1 MTMTAVLLAVALLC
15 QLASSLV
22 SAAETACFTL
32 SRARVRTLLEEGF
45 TGAPALSSVRDRSSS
60 IQASVLVLGTFL
72 NVLAAG
78 ALVATAA
85 TLWGWTGAAWAV
97 PVAAILAVLLGEVVP
112 RGLATRYP
120 IRLAL
125 GSAGPLLSL
134 ERRLGHLLRP
144 VIRIEELLAGGNG
157 EGPSLEERELEEMSL
172 IGEAEGLLDR
182 FESQLVERAFRL
194 DELTAWDVMT
204 PRVDMHT
211 WRDSLTVREIVEELP
226 SVPHSRIPVY
236 GESVDDI
243 TGVVYIREVYQ
254 AYVSGR
260 ADAALRQIARE
271 PFFLPGSLSLTR
283 LLRDFQ
289 GRRLHMGIV
298 ADEFGG
304 TDGLVTLE
312 DVLEELV
319 GEIED
324 ETDVHEQLVVRLS
337 TSEIEVDGSIE
348 LREVNAALGI
358 SLPSQEHRSMNGF
371 LLEEMGEVPSVG
383 ERLEWEGAEF
393 EIVEA
398 SETQVLKVRVRRTV
412 TSGGEEQG

>member
-1 MTMTAVLLAVALLC
+1 MTWALLSFALLS

-32 SRARVRTLLEEGF
+32 TRARVRTLVEEGF
-45 TGAPALSSVRDRSSS
+45 PGAGSLSLVRDRSSS
-60 IQASVLVLGTFL
+60 IQASVLVLGTVL

-85 TLWGWTGAAWAV
+85 SVWGRAGAVWTV
-97 PVAAILAVLLGEVVP
+97 PVAAVLAMLLGEVVP
-112 RGLATRYP
+112 RGMATRYP

-125 GSAGPLLSL
+125 RSAGALLGL

-144 VIRIEELLAGGNG
+144 VVRIEELLAGGNG
-157 EGPSLEERELEEMSL
+157 DSTSLEERELEEMAL
-172 IGEAEGLLDR
+172 IGEAEGLLDH

-194 DELTAWDVMT
+194 DEFTAWDVMT

-211 WRDSLTVREIVEELP
+211 WRDTLTVGEIVEELP

-243 TGVVYIREVYQ
+243 TGIVYIREVYQ

-260 ADAALRQIARE
+260 GDSPLREIARE

-283 LLRDFQ
+283 LLKDFQ

-324 ETDVHEQLVVRLS
+324 ETDIHEQLVTRLS
-337 TSEIEVDGSIE
+337 TSEIEVDGSTE

-358 SLPSQEHRSMNGF
+358 SLPYQDHRSMNGF
-371 LLEEMGEVPSVG
+371 LLEEMGEVPTAG
-383 ERLEWEGAEF
+383 DRCEWEGAEI

-398 SETQVLKVRVRRTV
+398 SETQVLRVRVRRPTTV
-412 TSGGEEQG
+412 GEEQG

>member
-1 MTMTAVLLAVALLC
+1 MTWTLLGFAVLC

-45 TGAPALSSVRDRSSS
+45 PGASSLSLVRDRSSS

-85 TLWGWTGAAWAV
+85 SLWGWTGAVWTV
-97 PVAAILAVLLGEVVP
+97 PVAAVLAMLLGEVVP
-112 RGLATRYP
+112 RGMATRHP

-125 GSAGPLLSL
+125 RSAGPLLGL

-144 VIRIEELLAGGNG
+144 VVRIEELLAGGNG
-157 EGPSLEERELEEMSL
+157 DGISLQERELEEMAL

-182 FESQLVERAFRL
+182 YESQLVERAFRL

-211 WRDSLTVREIVEELP
+211 WRDSLTVREILAELP
-226 SVPHSRIPVY
+226 SIPHSRIPVY

-243 TGVVYIREVYQ
+243 TGIVYIREVYQ
-254 AYVSGR
+254 ANVAGR
-260 ADAALRQIARE
+260 GDSRLSEIARE

-324 ETDVHEQLVVRLS
+324 ETDIHEQLVTRLS
-337 TSEIEVDGSIE
+337 TSEIEVDGSTE

-358 SLPSQEHRSMNGF
+358 SLPYQEHRSMNGF
-371 LLEEMGEVPSVG
+371 LLEEMGEVPVAG
-383 ERLEWEGAEF
+383 ELLEWEGSEI

-398 SETQVLKVRVRRTV
+398 SETQVLKARVRRPTAV
-412 TSGGEEQG
+412 GEGPG

>member
-1 MTMTAVLLAVALLC
+1 MTWALLAFALLC

-32 SRARVRTLLEEGF
+32 TRARVRTLVEEGF
-45 TGAPALSSVRDRSSS
+45 PGATALSTVRDRSSS

-85 TLWGWTGAAWAV
+85 SLWGWLGAVWAV
-97 PVAAILAVLLGEVVP
+97 PVAAVLALLLGEVVP
-112 RGLATRYP
+112 RGMATRYP

-125 GSAGPLLSL
+125 RSAGPLLGL
-134 ERRLGHLLRP
+134 EQRLGHLLRP
-144 VIRIEELLAGGNG
+144 VVRIEELLAGGNG
-157 EGPSLEERELEEMSL
+157 DGASLEERELEEMAL

-182 FESQLVERAFRL
+182 YESQLVERAFRL

-211 WRDSLTVREIVEELP
+211 WRDTLTVREIVEELP
-226 SVPHSRIPVY
+226 SVPHSRIPVF

-243 TGVVYIREVYQ
+243 TGIVYIREVYQ
-254 AYVSGR
+254 AYVAGR
-260 ADAALRQIARE
+260 GDSPLREIARE

-324 ETDVHEQLVVRLS
+324 ETDIHEQLVTRLS
-337 TSEIEVDGSIE
+337 TSEIEVDGSTE

-358 SLPSQEHRSMNGF
+358 SLPYQEHRSVNGF
-371 LLEEMGEVPSVG
+371 LLEEMGEVPVAG
-383 ERLEWEGAEF
+383 ERLEWEGAEI

-398 SETQVLKVRVRRTV
+398 SETQVLKVRIRRPSHV
-412 TSGGEEQG
+412 GEEPG

>member
-1 MTMTAVLLAVALLC
+1 MTWALLSFALLC

-32 SRARVRTLLEEGF
+32 TRARVRTLVEEGF
-45 TGAPALSSVRDRSSS
+45 PGAAGLATVRDRSSS

-85 TLWGWTGAAWAV
+85 SLWGWMGAVWAV
-97 PVAAILAVLLGEVVP
+97 PVAAVLALLLGEVVP
-112 RGLATRYP
+112 RGMATRYP

-125 GSAGPLLSL
+125 RSAGPLLGL

-144 VIRIEELLAGGNG
+144 VVRIEELLAGGNG
-157 EGPSLEERELEEMSL
+157 DGASLEERELEEMAL

-182 FESQLVERAFRL
+182 YESQLVERAFRL

-211 WRDSLTVREIVEELP
+211 WRDSLTVSEIVEELP

-236 GESVDDI
+236 GESVDDV
-243 TGVVYIREVYQ
+243 TGIVYIREVYQ
-254 AYVSGR
+254 AYVAGR
-260 ADAALRQIARE
+260 GDSALREIARE

-324 ETDVHEQLVVRLS
+324 ETDIHEQLVTRLS
-337 TSEIEVDGSIE
+337 TSEIEVDGSTE

-358 SLPSQEHRSMNGF
+358 SLPYQEHRSMNGF
-371 LLEEMGEVPSVG
+371 LLEEMGEVPVAG
-383 ERLEWEGAEF
+383 ERLEWEGAEI

-398 SETQVLKVRVRRTV
+398 SETQVLRVRVRRPSTV
-412 TSGGEEQG
+412 GEEQG